1 MVNLIICVGM
11 FYILHLFL
19 TMSFSLHKV
28 PFINWTHTGGDIS
41 GMTDLSSRMASA
53 SDNLRQSLPIFM
65 TFAVLSVVMS
75 VDNLMLAKYWFG
87 LDRYHAI
94 ELEEIKDN
102 LVNSNSVF
110 INDELVESSLTLL
123 QNYESILP
131 LKNLDTLKIASLS
144 IGDQSNS
151 FQDMLSNYWFWKN
164 NSIF

>member
-11 FYILHLFL
+11 FYILHLFF

-87 LDRYHAI
+87 IMIVYLVGAAI
-94 ELEEIKDN
+94 DLYRIPLIRPLIWVPSIVIIVMMGLN
-102 LVNSNSVF
+102 LCTS
-110 INDELVESSLTLL
+110 
-123 QNYESILP
+123 
-131 LKNLDTLKIASLS
+131 
-144 IGDQSNS
+144 
-151 FQDMLSNYWFWKN
+151 
-164 NSIF
+164 